1 MFLCFVFSVLKTVC
15 VSFYFL
21 YAFFNLFWFL
31 CGVGEGGYMNE
42 HFHMLPSI
50 ALRDFVTLQV
60 QTFVVVTQALTELT
74 KYRYALLFVKKKKK
88 KKFVVVFFLCLEI
101 IFL

>member
-1 MFLCFVFSVLKTVC
+1 MCFCVLFFLCLKTVC

-31 CGVGEGGYMNE
+31 CGAGEGGYMNE

-74 KYRYALLFVKKKKK
+74 KYRYALLFVKKNK
-88 KKFVVVFFLCLEI
+88 
-101 IFL
+101 